1 MPFEKV
7 VDGIIRYLDREI
19 FANMNNWQELI
30 ARIVVGRISEN
41 ADAVKEYL
49 TKNGFVRTLNVVDR
63 DGNVDV
69 EAILRDIKREIERKG
84 VLQVE
89 VPLVG
94 KLTFTPADVD
104 VLRDDICRR

>member
-49 TKNGFVRTLNVVDR
+49 TKNGFVRTLNVIDR

-69 EAILRDIKREIERKG
+69 EAVLRDIKREIERKG

-94 KLTFTPADVD
+94 KLTFKPADVD

>member
-30 ARIVVGRISEN
+30 ARIIVGRISEN
-41 ADAVKEYL
+41 ANAVKEYL
-49 TKNGFVRTLNVVDR
+49 TKNGFVKTLNVIDR
-63 DGNVDV
+63 DGNVNV

-84 VLQVE
+84 ALQVE

-94 KLTFTPADVD
+94 KLTFKPADVD
-104 VLRDDICRR
+104 VLHDDICRR

>member
-19 FANMNNWQELI
+19 FANMNDWQEII

-49 TKNGFVRTLNVVDR
+49 IKNGFVRTLNVIDR

-69 EAILRDIKREIERKG
+69 EAILRDIKKEIERKG
-84 VLQVE
+84 VLKVE

-94 KLTFTPADVD
+94 KLTFKPADID